1 MGKLKCILIACLV
14 LCLIG
19 LVSISIFSKEAK
31 EVTLENKQDKE
42 LASDTGI
49 NVDDQIE
56 RYVGTSESETTEH
69 EVTYNNRKVGFLTID
84 DSAVNYPVMQSDDL
98 VYYTQ
103 HNSSGKIDS
112 KGAIFLDSR
121 IAADDARVY
130 LLHGLVNEE
139 GSMFSELS
147 NYLEESY
154 AMEHQSCKFT
164 VDEDVNVF
172 DLFAVVTMEADEP
185 VIDLE
190 CDSDSKVERQFNL
203 LKGLSLYEFD
213 KTYTENSKLLI
224 LNTMKGNTHIL
235 VCYLQNNG

>member
-14 LCLIG
+14 ICLIG
-19 LVSISIFSKEAK
+19 LVSISIFSREAK

-56 RYVGTSESETTEH
+56 RYVGTSESETTER

-84 DSAVNYPVMQSDDL
+84 NSAVNYPVMQSDDL

-147 NYLEESY
+147 NYLDESY

-172 DLFAVVTMEADEP
+172 DLFSVITMEADEP

-235 VCYLQNNG
+235 VCYLQTNG

>member
-1 MGKLKCILIACLV
+1 MGKLKCALIVCMV
-14 LCLIG
+14 VCLIS
-19 LVSISIFSKEAK
+19 LISISVFSKDAE

-42 LASDTGI
+42 IASDTGI

-56 RYVGTSESETTEH
+56 RYVGTSESETTESGL
-69 EVTYNNRKVGFLTID
+69 TYNNRKVGFLTID

-121 IAADDARVY
+121 ITADDTQVY
-130 LLHGLVNEE
+130 LLHGLTNEE

-147 NYLEESY
+147 NYLDESY
-154 AMEHQSCKFT
+154 AVEHQSCKFT
-164 VDEDVNVF
+164 IDEDTEVF
-172 DLFAVVTMEADEP
+172 DLFSVVTMEADEP

-203 LKGLSLYEFD
+203 LKELSLYEFD
-213 KTYTENSKLLI
+213 KTYVENSKLLI